1 MILENPAL
9 TLSIGTK
16 EVTEIIEGILKQK
29 NWNHFELINLK
40 LSYIPFYLFNYD
52 TLIEQEA
59 QGQTYSQ
66 GFSGLMAMNAI
77 DGKLEPLLTQILES
91 QPVDYEREISH
102 GLKYEIQNPAIQ
114 MNEVKTAAK
123 IKLAAKFNVGKDSMS
138 TTGFRLV
145 YWPVWIVF
153 VTLPK
158 EGVQKIQ
165 IEAVSGYPMG
175 DIEKVPEREK
185 TWIEVTEETFDSLKK
200 PEGWINL
207 TKKAVKVTASG
218 LKGGSEKAS
227 GTSGLNGLTHWFIKT
242 KSGRYTLLLIIILI
256 AIFLMTK

>member
-16 EVTEIIEGILKQK
+16 EVTEIIEGILKQR
-29 NWNHFELINLK
+29 NWNHFDLINLK

-52 TLIEQEA
+52 TLIEQKEG
-59 QGQTYSQ
+59 GQTYSQ

-102 GLKYEIQNPAIQ
+102 DLKYEIQRPAINLQ
-114 MNEVKTAAK
+114 EAKESAK
-123 IKLAAKFNVGKDSMS
+123 IKLAAKFNVGKDSMT

-145 YWPVWIVF
+145 YWPIWIVF

-158 EGVQKIQ
+158 GGIQKIQ
-165 IEAVSGYPMG
+165 IEAVSGYPMNV
-175 DIEKVPEREK
+175 EQVPEREK
-185 TWIEVTEETFDSLKK
+185 TWIEVTEETIDSLKT
-200 PEGWINL
+200 PEGWLNL
-207 TKKAVKVTASG
+207 TKKAIEVTSSG
-218 LKGGSEKAS
+218 LKKTSKQAT
-227 GTSGLNGLTHWFIKT
+227 GTSNAINWLFKT
-242 KSGRYTLLLIIILI
+242 KAGRYTLLLLAILI
-256 AIFLMTK
+256 AILLMTK

>member
-16 EVTEIIEGILKQK
+16 DVTEIIEGILKDR
-29 NWNHFELINLK
+29 NWNHFDLINLK
-40 LSYIPFYLFNYD
+40 LSYLPYYLFNYD
-52 TLIEQEA
+52 TLIEQEM

-102 GLKYEIQNPAIQ
+102 DLKYEIQNPAIS
-114 MNEVKTAAK
+114 MKEAKEAAK
-123 IKLAAKFNVGKDSMS
+123 IKLAAKFNVSKDSMS

-145 YWPVWIVF
+145 YWPVWVVF

-158 EGVQKIQ
+158 GGIQKIQ
-165 IEAVSGYPMG
+165 IEAVSGYPMN
-175 DIEKVPEREK
+175 IEKVPEREK
-185 TWIEVTEETFDSLKK
+185 TWIEVTEETLDSLKT

-207 TKKAVKVTASG
+207 TKKAVELTSSG
-218 LKGGSEKAS
+218 LKGGSK
-227 GTSGLNGLTHWFIKT
+227 KT
-242 KSGRYTLLLIIILI
+242 KGVGNLIQWFTQTKTGRYSLLLIVILI
-256 AIFLMTK
+256 AILLMIK